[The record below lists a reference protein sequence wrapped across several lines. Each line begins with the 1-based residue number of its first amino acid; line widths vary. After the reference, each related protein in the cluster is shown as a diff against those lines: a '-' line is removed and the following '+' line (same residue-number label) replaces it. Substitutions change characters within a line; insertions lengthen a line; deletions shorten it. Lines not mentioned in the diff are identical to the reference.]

1 VRVWLFAIVQLGL
14 LAVFAELGYRLGR
27 RVNVAEG
34 DPTLSQAMSWQATLL
49 GLLGLLIGF
58 SFAMAVARFD
68 ARRQL
73 VVDEA
78 NAIGTA
84 YLRADVLDDAAARE
98 VRELLRRYVDVRLE
112 FYEAGVNRA
121 RVQEANRTSST
132 LQQRIWSRVV
142 AAGREDPHAM
152 TRALLVQA
160 TNEMIDAE
168 GRRRSALYNH
178 VPVTVFTVIVL
189 VSVWAVGLLGYTSG
203 LARKRLWFATAAMP
217 LLIAV
222 VVSLVFDL
230 DRPRM
235 GLVREGQQS
244 MMNLKASL

>member
-1 VRVWLFAIVQLGL
+1 LFALVQFGL
-14 LAVFAELGYRLGR
+14 LVVFAELGYRLGR
-27 RVNVAEG
+27 RANVTE
-34 DPTLSQAMSWQATLL
+34 PTLSQAMSWQATLL

-84 YLRADVLDDAAARE
+84 YLRIDVLDDAAARE
-98 VRELLRRYVDVRLE
+98 LRQLLRRYVDVRLE
-112 FYEAGVNRA
+112 FYDAGVDRP
-121 RVQEANRTSST
+121 RVQQAIRMSST
-132 LQQRIWSRVV
+132 LQQRIWSQVV

-168 GRRRSALYNH
+168 GRRRGALYNH
-178 VPVTVFTVIVL
+178 VPRTVFTVIVL
-189 VSVWAVGLLGYTSG
+189 VAVGAVGLLGYTSG
-203 LARKRLWFATAAMP
+203 LSRKRLWFATAAMP

-244 MMNLKASL
+244 MLDLKESL